1 MTAAVPPT
9 TYNTFFVFVIF
20 SYSNQGCLL
29 VLNAKLVVRCEKYV
43 WKNNKKSQKLTICD
57 ISKFLVV
64 SSKFVI
70 VSSKFVA
77 YFPRWSFAMRFS
89 PFHIISVKNSIAV
102 LFLIAR
108 FPVPPCAGYFF
119 PKNSAKIF

>member
-9 TYNTFFVFVIF
+9 TYKTFFVFVIF
-20 SYSNQGCLL
+20 LYSNQGCLL

-64 SSKFVI
+64 SSKFLI
-70 VSSKFVA
+70 VSSKFA
-77 YFPRWSFAMRFS
+77 TYFPS
-89 PFHIISVKNSIAV
+89 
-102 LFLIAR
+102 
-108 FPVPPCAGYFF
+108 
-119 PKNSAKIF
+119 

>member
-20 SYSNQGCLL
+20 LYSNQGCFL

-64 SSKFVI
+64 SSK
-70 VSSKFVA
+70 SVA
-77 YFPRWSFAMRFS
+77 YFP
-89 PFHIISVKNSIAV
+89 
-102 LFLIAR
+102 L
-108 FPVPPCAGYFF
+108 
-119 PKNSAKIF
+119 